1 MAVRIDAFDPGQ
13 HDTKDFRCGSDSQD
27 NVLRR
32 TAKRQQRDGYTRLTV
47 ATDAAQTG
55 EPQVCLGFYAINAHA
70 IGVAD
75 VPSDAA
81 PRPPR
86 SNLIPGVF
94 LSHLAVDER
103 HQDKGLGRILLVD
116 AMQQCQRAE
125 QILGVRLIVL
135 DVAGAAGDAER
146 ARLQRFYA
154 SMGFRPLPGRPERL
168 FFSLNALPPLRPGGS
183 GIRMDTID
191 GVSQGLDHWENRRQW
206 STSASSDQVKSAG
219 KWPKLVV
226 AQS

>member
-1 MAVRIDAFDPGQ
+1 MAYWIEAFDPGL

-47 ATDAAQTG
+47 ATDTAQAG
-55 EPQVCLGFYAINAHA
+55 ELRACLGFFAINAHA

-94 LSHLAVDER
+94 LSHLAVDGR
-103 HQDKGLGRILLVD
+103 QQGKGLGRILLVD
-116 AMQQCQRAE
+116 AMQQCQRAG
-125 QILGVRLIVL
+125 QILGVRPQL
-135 DVAGAAGDAER
+135 AEGFAAHAQQGQ
-146 ARLQRFYA
+146 LL
-154 SMGFRPLPGRPERL
+154 SGPGGG
-168 FFSLNALPPLRPGGS
+168 GGS
-183 GIRMDTID
+183 GGD
-191 GVSQGLDHWENRRQW
+191 GQTGGGMARPSTGLL
-206 STSASSDQVKSAG
+206 
-219 KWPKLVV
+219 WPRGV
-226 AQS
+226 